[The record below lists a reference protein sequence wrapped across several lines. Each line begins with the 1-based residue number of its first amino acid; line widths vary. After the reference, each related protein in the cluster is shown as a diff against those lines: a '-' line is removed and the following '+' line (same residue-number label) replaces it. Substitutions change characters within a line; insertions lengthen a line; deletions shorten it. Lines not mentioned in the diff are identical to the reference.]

1 MIRSEP
7 IASIIRFYEAQTDDP
22 FADYSATCTVVWEAS
37 DVVWIKALSGK
48 ITRKQIIELAEW
60 LISQGVTLVKAS
72 RAHGKRLPFSADR
85 GHYQEIDLQ
94 YFTERLARSQK

>member
-22 FADYSATCTVVWEAS
+22 FADYSATCTVVWETS
-37 DVVWIKALSGK
+37 DVVWVKALSGK

-72 RAHGKRLPFSADR
+72 RAHGKRLPFSTDR
-85 GHYQEIDLQ
+85 GYYQEIDLEH
-94 YFTERLARSQK
+94 FAARTQK